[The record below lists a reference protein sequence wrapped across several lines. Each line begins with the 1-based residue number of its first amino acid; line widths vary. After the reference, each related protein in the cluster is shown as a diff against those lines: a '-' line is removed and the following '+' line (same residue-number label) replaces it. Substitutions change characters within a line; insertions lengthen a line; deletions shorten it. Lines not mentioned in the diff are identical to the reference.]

1 MKTAAEI
8 IKFLEN
14 EMAYCLEMHKES
26 QGKDATDALQYII
39 QAATIEALLEE
50 IKAPPVIY

>member
-1 MKTAAEI
+1 MKNAAEI

-14 EMAYCLEMHKES
+14 EHLYCMEMYKES

-39 QAATIEALLEE
+39 QAATIEALLNE
-50 IKAPPVIY
+50 IKAPSVIY